1 MDFIFVGSAFGF
13 FIVWRSS
20 SAYAN
25 GSRSVSM
32 ATIHVI
38 AAVVAVL
45 LFVYLTLAMLCPE
58 KF

>member
-1 MDFIFVGSAFGF
+1 
-13 FIVWRSS
+13 
-20 SAYAN
+20 
-25 GSRSVSM
+25 M

-38 AAVVAVL
+38 AAVVAVG